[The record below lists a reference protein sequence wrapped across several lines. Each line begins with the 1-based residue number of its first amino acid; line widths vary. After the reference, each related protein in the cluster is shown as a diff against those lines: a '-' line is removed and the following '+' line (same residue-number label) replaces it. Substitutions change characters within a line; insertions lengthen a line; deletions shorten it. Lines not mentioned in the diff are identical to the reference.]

1 MVESVQL
8 ASRMNCLVARPETQE
23 KRPAVMWLHER
34 YGIVQHTHD
43 QTQRLADSGFVG
55 FAPDLF
61 HRFTGDRDALVRADE
76 RCELQDETSLQDL
89 EEAIAYMRSLPYVDG
104 DRIGIV
110 GVCQT
115 GRQPLVYA
123 AERTNLAAAVVFYG
137 GVYPREWT
145 ADELRPKTIDAY
157 LPHLSCPV
165 MGLFGEADRLVP
177 LAEIEQFRAYLEKH
191 KKSYHIRIFADTPH
205 GWLNDTMTD
214 DRYRPEAAKEAW
226 SLMVSFLN
234 EVFSG
239 KWDPSRVRWTFES
252 DTSPDYGLAA
262 G

>member
-8 ASRMNCLVARPETQE
+8 ASGMSCLVARPSTQE
-23 KRPAVMWLHER
+23 RRPAVIWLHER
-34 YGIVQHTHD
+34 YGMVQHTSD

-61 HRFTGDRDALVRADE
+61 HRFDGDRDALARSED
-76 RCELQDETSLQDL
+76 RCELQDETSVRDL
-89 EEAIAYMRSLPYVDG
+89 EEAIAYLRSLPYVDG
-104 DRIGIV
+104 DHIGIV

-123 AERTNLAAAVVFYG
+123 AERVDQAAAVVFHG
-137 GVYPREWT
+137 GVYPREWK
-145 ADELRPKTIDAY
+145 ADELRPRTIDSY

-165 MGLFGEADRLVP
+165 MGMFGEADGMVP
-177 LAEIEQFRAYLEKH
+177 LAEIERFRQLLEKH
-191 KKSYHIRIFADTPH
+191 KKSYHIRLFANTPH
-205 GWLNDTMTD
+205 GWLNDTIP
-214 DRYRPEAAKEAW
+214 DRYRPEEARLAW
-226 SLMVSFLN
+226 ELMVSFLN
-234 EVFSG
+234 DVFAG
-239 KWDPSRVRWTFES
+239 KWDPSRVLWRFES